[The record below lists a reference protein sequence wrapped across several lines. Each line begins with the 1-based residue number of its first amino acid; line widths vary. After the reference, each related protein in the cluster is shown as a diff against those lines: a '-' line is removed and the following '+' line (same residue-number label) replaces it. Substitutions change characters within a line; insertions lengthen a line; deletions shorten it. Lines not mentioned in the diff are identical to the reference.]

1 LVFKRRDR
9 RSVWRLLVES
19 FWPKGGWARAFS
31 YVKHRVRRLPDPPH
45 RIARGI
51 MAGIMATFTPFFGF
65 HFATAAL
72 IAWVMRGNILAAML
86 TTFAG
91 NPITFPFIGAI
102 SLQLGTSILGTPPV
116 RGEPQSV
123 IDSFSRAMGDLWHN
137 FLAIFT
143 PERAEWSNLLVFS
156 REVFMPYLV
165 GGIVPGIVFG
175 LIFYYVSVPLLV
187 AYQNRRKGR
196 LKEKLDRLRRKK
208 SQAPDLG
215 SDPH

>member
-1 LVFKRRDR
+1 MVFKRRDR
-9 RSVWRLLVES
+9 RSVWRLVVES
-19 FWPKGGWARAFS
+19 FWPKGGWGRAFS
-31 YVKHRVRRLPDPPH
+31 YVKHRLRRLPDPPH

-65 HFATAAL
+65 HFVTAAL
-72 IAWVMRGNILAAML
+72 IAWIMRGNILAAML

-102 SLQLGTSILGTPPV
+102 SLQIGTWILGTPPV
-116 RGEPQSV
+116 RGEPQGV

-143 PERAEWSNLLVFS
+143 PETAEWSNLFVFW
-156 REVFMPYLV
+156 REVFLPYLV
-165 GGIVPGIVFG
+165 GGIVPGIILG

-196 LKEKLDRLRRKK
+196 LKEKLDRLRRKN
-208 SQAPDLG
+208 SQAPDPG
-215 SDPH
+215 SDPN